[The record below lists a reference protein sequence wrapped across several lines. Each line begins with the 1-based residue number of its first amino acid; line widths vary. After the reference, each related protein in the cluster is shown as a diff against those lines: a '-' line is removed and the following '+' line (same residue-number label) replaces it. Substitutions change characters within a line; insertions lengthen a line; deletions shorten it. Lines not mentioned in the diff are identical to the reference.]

1 MMRVQT
7 VNLRHRKADRL
18 ICTCR
23 VSQQTPPSISW
34 MGRSSCSYH
43 CKNVTRAL
51 GLGLIGCY
59 QPLALRK
66 IIEREEK
73 GRRRK
78 RRRGDTA
85 SGHPSS
91 FQILSFFL
99 SLCFPKQSHS
109 QLPPPLSPPFL
120 LSLISRRHS
129 FKSVPFRCSR
139 PSSCLAG
146 WFVNTRRCGPTFAD
160 VWDFSSRTNRAKTKR

>member
-1 MMRVQT
+1 MMRAQT

-34 MGRSSCSYH
+34 MGRSSCFYH
-43 CKNVTRAL
+43 CKNVIRLL

-59 QPLALRK
+59 QPLALTK
-66 IIEREEK
+66 IIGREEK

-109 QLPPPLSPPFL
+109 QLPRFPSPPPPLLL

-146 WFVNTRRCGPTFAD
+146 WFVNTR
-160 VWDFSSRTNRAKTKR
+160 